1 MKIFA
6 MLCTILLP
14 FLTHAEFKLCDFE
27 GNYTTYSSSAGG
39 ITVPDSDNASVTVI
53 SQLTIDKQGNGKI
66 NFLSSSLYSTPDVL
80 TSIQSTNLPLKLTL
94 TDPCNGIGKLLIF
107 GIPETGLVT
116 EYDVI
121 ATKSHQRLGRNRGR
135 VTDMLFNVIGITNA
149 DSGVPVV
156 IKNTRLVIVKRQ

>member
-1 MKIFA
+1 MKIFTL
-6 MLCTILLP
+6 LCTIFLP
-14 FLTHAEFKLCDFE
+14 LFIHADFKLSDFE

-53 SQLTIDKQGNGKI
+53 SQFTIDKHGNGKI
-66 NFLSSSLYSTPDVL
+66 NFLSSALYSTPDVL
-80 TSIQSTNLPLKLTL
+80 TSTQSSNLPLKLTL

-107 GIPETGLVT
+107 GFPDVGLVT

-135 VTDMLFNVIGITNA
+135 VTDMLLNVIAITNTESA
-149 DSGVPVV
+149 SPVV
-156 IKNTRLVIVKRQ
+156 IHNTRLVIVKRQ